1 MFKETLDKLS
11 INSKEAVI
19 DGTFNNLDAF
29 KDYLHIDRK
38 VEKVLEKIVLN
49 SIESK
54 TSKLILISGNVGD
67 GKSHMLAKLYQKL
80 PEQMNQVE
88 VRNDA
93 TESNFL
99 SKSWIEELSDF
110 LAPFSDSEI
119 EKNNN
124 KQVKIV
130 AINLGVLSRFI
141 QEKGDEFNLL
151 KSFVNDKGII
161 EHLNYNN
168 VYNDKTY
175 FQFVNLADFK
185 LFELTENTIHS
196 SIIRGILDK
205 ITAHSDNNPIYNSF
219 IQYYLNHPYQDNCI
233 LRNNFLQLSK
243 SEIKDSL
250 TSIIVYI
257 LIKDKLILSIRD
269 LLNFVYDLLVPFAYQ
284 ALSSDQIKTRKD
296 YLDQNFIIENNLA
309 YKLFESS
316 KRSAILTSISKVDPL
331 TIREEFIDRIIFNL
345 NSTQNPEI
353 VFEEHGIEM
362 PKSLHSVIDET
373 YLRNKVIKTFVRALF
388 LQKSPVFNNSLHNFQ
403 TFCQY
408 LFHYYTGNKIGLQS
422 LYIDVNE
429 AIKRWNGSAKVNDE
443 VNIPIGTH
451 QIEYNVTQKISFRPI
466 IKVIDNKQDILNE
479 LDYTIPITLEA
490 NGKEYTFVLDL
501 ELFTL
506 LLKVRNGYSP
516 NKKDKEDHI
525 DFQNF
530 VNLLINASLSNN
542 DGLNFERINGNQI
555 DRYELSIDMFG
566 NYTFKKA

>member
-1 MFKETLDKLS
+1 M
-11 INSKEAVI
+11 
-19 DGTFNNLDAF
+19 
-29 KDYLHIDRK
+29 
-38 VEKVLEKIVLN
+38 
-49 SIESK
+49 
-54 TSKLILISGNVGD
+54 
-67 GKSHMLAKLYQKL
+67 
-80 PEQMNQVE
+80 
-88 VRNDA
+88 
-93 TESNFL
+93 
-99 SKSWIEELSDF
+99 
-110 LAPFSDSEI
+110 
-119 EKNNN
+119 
-124 KQVKIV
+124 
-130 AINLGVLSRFI
+130 
-141 QEKGDEFNLL
+141 
-151 KSFVNDKGII
+151 
-161 EHLNYNN
+161 
-168 VYNDKTY
+168 
-175 FQFVNLADFK
+175 
-185 LFELTENTIHS
+185 FELTENTVHS
-196 SIIRGILDK
+196 SVIRGILDK
-205 ITAHSDNNPIYNSF
+205 ITAHSDNNPIYNAF
-219 IQYYLNHPYQDNCI
+219 NLYYLNHPYQDNCI

-243 SEIKDSL
+243 GEIKDSL

-257 LIKDKLILSIRD
+257 LIKEKLILSIRD
-269 LLNFVYDLLVPFAYQ
+269 LLNFVYDLLVPFGYQ

-316 KRSAILTSISKVDPL
+316 KRSALLTCISKVDPL

-345 NSTQNPEI
+345 NSTQNPETI
-353 VFEEHGIEM
+353 FEEHGIEM
-362 PKSLHSVIDET
+362 PKGLHSVIDET

-388 LQKSPVFNNSLHNFQ
+388 LQKSPIFNNSLHDFQ

-408 LFHYYTGNKIGLQS
+408 LFYYYTGNKIGLQS
-422 LYIDVNE
+422 LYIEVNG

-466 IKVIDNKQDILNE
+466 IKAIDNKQDILNE

-490 NGKEYTFVLDL
+490 KDKEYTFVLDL
-501 ELFTL
+501 ALYTL

>member
-38 VEKVLEKIVLN
+38 VEKVLEKMVLN

-54 TSKLILISGNVGD
+54 ISKLIMISGNVGD
-67 GKSHMLAKLYQKL
+67 GKSHMLAKLFQRL

-119 EKNNN
+119 EKNDN
-124 KQVKIV
+124 KRVKIV

-141 QEKGDEFNLL
+141 QEKGDDFKLL
-151 KSFVNDKGII
+151 KSFVIDKGII

-168 VYNDKTY
+168 AYNDNSY

-205 ITAHSDNNPIYNSF
+205 ITAHSNNNPIYNAF
-219 IQYYLNHPYQDNCI
+219 IQYYLNHPYQGNCI

-243 SEIKDSL
+243 GEVKDSL

-284 ALSSDQIKTRKD
+284 ALSSDQIKIRKD

-316 KRSAILTSISKVDPL
+316 KRSPLLTCISKVDPL

-345 NSTQNPEI
+345 NSTQNPET
-353 VFEEHGIEM
+353 VFDEHGIEM
-362 PKSLHSVIDET
+362 PKGLQTVIDET

-429 AIKRWNGSAKVNDE
+429 AIKRWNGSSKVNDE
-443 VNIPIGTH
+443 VNIPIGAH

-490 NGKEYTFVLDL
+490 KDKEYTFVLDL
-501 ELFTL
+501 ELYSL

>member
-11 INSKEAVI
+11 IASHEAVV
-19 DGTFNNLDAF
+19 DGTYNTLDEF
-29 KDYLHIDRK
+29 KNYMHIDRP
-38 VEKVLEKIVLN
+38 VEKILEDIILK
-49 SIESK
+49 SIDSDK
-54 TSKLILISGNVGD
+54 SKLILISGNVGD
-67 GKSHMLAKLYQKL
+67 GKSHMLAKLFQKF
-80 PEQMNQVE
+80 PEQMNLVE

-110 LAPFSDSEI
+110 IAPFRDSEI
-119 EKNNN
+119 EKNDN
-124 KQVKIV
+124 KRVKIV

-141 QEKGDEFNLL
+141 QEKGDDFKLL
-151 KSFVNDKGII
+151 KSFVIDKGII

-168 VYNDKTY
+168 IYNDESY

-185 LFELTENTIHS
+185 LFELTENTVHS
-196 SIIRGILDK
+196 SVIRGILDK
-205 ITAHSDNNPIYNSF
+205 ITAHSDNNPIYSAF
-219 IQYYLNHPYQDNCI
+219 HQYYLNHPYQDNCI

-243 SEIKDSL
+243 GEIKDSL

-257 LIKDKLILSIRD
+257 LIKEKLILSIRD
-269 LLNFVYDLLVPFAYQ
+269 LLNFVYDLLVPFGYQ

-316 KRSAILTSISKVDPL
+316 KRSALLTCISKVDPL

-345 NSTQNPEI
+345 NSTQNPETI
-353 VFEEHGIEM
+353 FEEHGIEM
-362 PKSLHSVIDET
+362 PKGLHSVIDET

-388 LQKSPVFNNSLHNFQ
+388 LQKSPIFNNSLHNFQ

-422 LYIDVNE
+422 LYIEVNE

-451 QIEYNVTQKISFRPI
+451 QVEYNVTQKISFRPI

-479 LDYTIPITLEA
+479 LDYTIPITLKVKD
-490 NGKEYTFVLDL
+490 KEYTFVLDL
-501 ELFTL
+501 ALYTL

>member
-38 VEKVLEKIVLN
+38 VEKVLENIVLN

-54 TSKLILISGNVGD
+54 SSKLILISGNVGD

-119 EKNNN
+119 EKNSN
-124 KQVKIV
+124 KHVKIV

-141 QEKGDEFNLL
+141 QEKGDDFELL
-151 KSFVNDKGII
+151 KSFVIDKGII

-168 VYNDKTY
+168 MYNDKSY

-205 ITAHSDNNPIYNSF
+205 ITAHSDKNPIYNAF
-219 IQYYLNHPYQDNCI
+219 NQYYLNHPYQDNCI

-243 SEIKDSL
+243 GEIKDSL

-257 LIKDKLILSIRD
+257 LIKEKLILSIRD

-316 KRSAILTSISKVDPL
+316 KRSALLTCISKVDPL
-331 TIREEFIDRIIFNL
+331 TIREEFIDRIIFKL
-345 NSTQNPEI
+345 NSTQNPET

-362 PKSLHSVIDET
+362 PKGLHSVIDET

-388 LQKSPVFNNSLHNFQ
+388 LQKSSVFNNSLHNFQ

-422 LYIDVNE
+422 LYIEVNE

-490 NGKEYTFVLDL
+490 KDKEYTFVLDL
-501 ELFTL
+501 ALYTL
-506 LLKVRNGYSP
+506 LIKVRNGYSP

>member
-1 MFKETLDKLS
+1 MFKEILDKLS

-38 VEKVLEKIVLN
+38 VEKVLEKMVFQ

-80 PEQMNQVE
+80 PEQMNHIE

-99 SKSWIEELSDF
+99 SKSWIDELSDF
-110 LAPFSDSEI
+110 LTPFSDSEI

-124 KQVKIV
+124 KNVKIV

-141 QEKGDEFNLL
+141 QEKGEDFELL
-151 KSFVNDKGII
+151 KSFVIDKGII
-161 EHLNYNN
+161 EHLNYSN
-168 VYNDKTY
+168 VYNDKSY

-185 LFELTENTIHS
+185 LFELTESTIHS

-205 ITAHSDNNPIYNSF
+205 ITAHSDKNPIYNAF
-219 IQYYLNHPYQDNCI
+219 HQYYQNHPYQDNCI

-243 SEIKDSL
+243 DEIKDSL

-257 LIKDKLILSIRD
+257 LIKEKLILSIRD
-269 LLNFVYDLLVPFAYQ
+269 LLNFIYDLLVPFAYQ
-284 ALSSDQIKTRKD
+284 PLASEQIKTRKD

-316 KRSAILTSISKVDPL
+316 KRSALLTFISYVDPL
-331 TIREEFIDRIIFNL
+331 TIREEYIDRIIFNL
-345 NSTQNPEI
+345 NSTQDPEI

-362 PKSLHSVIDET
+362 PKGLHSMKNET

-388 LQKSPVFNNSLHNFQ
+388 LKKSPVFNNTLHNFH

-408 LFHYYTGNKIGLQS
+408 LFYYYTGNKIGLQP
-422 LYIDVNE
+422 LYMEINE

-479 LDYTIPITLEA
+479 LDYTIPISL
-490 NGKEYTFVLDL
+490 GVKQKEYTFVLDL
-501 ELFTL
+501 ALYTL
-506 LLKVRNGYSP
+506 LLKVRSGYSP

-530 VNLLINASLSNN
+530 VDLLINTSLSNN
-542 DGLNFERINGNQI
+542 DGLNFEKINGNQI

>member
-38 VEKVLEKIVLN
+38 VEKVLENIVLN

-54 TSKLILISGNVGD
+54 SSKLILISGNVGD

-119 EKNNN
+119 EKNSN

-141 QEKGDEFNLL
+141 QEKGDDFKLL
-151 KSFVNDKGII
+151 KSFVIDKGII

-168 VYNDKTY
+168 TYNNKSY

-205 ITAHSDNNPIYNSF
+205 ITAHSDKNPIYNAF
-219 IQYYLNHPYQDNCI
+219 NQYYLNHPYQDNCI

-243 SEIKDSL
+243 DEIKDSL

-257 LIKDKLILSIRD
+257 LIKEKLILSIRD

-284 ALSSDQIKTRKD
+284 ALSSDQIKTKKD
-296 YLDQNFIIENNLA
+296 YLDQHFIIENNLA

-316 KRSAILTSISKVDPL
+316 KRSALLTCISKVDPL
-331 TIREEFIDRIIFNL
+331 AIREEFIDRIIFNL
-345 NSTQNPEI
+345 NSTQNPET

-362 PKSLHSVIDET
+362 PKGLHSVIDET

-408 LFHYYTGNKIGLQS
+408 LFHYYTGNKIGLQP
-422 LYIDVNE
+422 LYIEINE

-466 IKVIDNKQDILNE
+466 IKVIDNKQDVLNE

-490 NGKEYTFVLDL
+490 KDKEYTFVLDL
-501 ELFTL
+501 ALYTL

-530 VNLLINASLSNN
+530 VNLLINASLSNK

-555 DRYELSIDMFG
+555 DRYELSINMFG
-566 NYTFKKA
+566 DYTFKKA

>member
-19 DGTFNNLDAF
+19 DGTYNNLDAF

-38 VEKVLEKIVLN
+38 VEKVLENMVLN
-49 SIESK
+49 SIDSK
-54 TSKLILISGNVGD
+54 FSKLILISGNVGD

-80 PEQMNQVE
+80 PEQMNHVE

-99 SKSWIEELSDF
+99 SKTWIEELSDF
-110 LAPFSDSEI
+110 LTPFSDSEL
-119 EKNNN
+119 EKAGN
-124 KQVKIV
+124 KCIKIV

-141 QEKGDEFNLL
+141 QEKGHNFSLL
-151 KSFVNDKGII
+151 KSFVIDKGII

-168 VYNDKTY
+168 SYNDESY

-185 LFELTENTIHS
+185 LFELTESTFHS

-205 ITAHSDNNPIYNSF
+205 ITAHSDSNPIYNAF
-219 IQYYLNHPYQDNCI
+219 NQYYLNHPYQDSCI

-243 SEIKDSL
+243 DEIKDSL

-269 LLNFVYDLLVPFAYQ
+269 LLNFIYDLLVPFAYQ
-284 ALSSDQIKTRKD
+284 SLSSDQIKAKKD

-316 KRSAILTSISKVDPL
+316 KRSALLTCISKIDPL
-331 TIREEFIDRIIFNL
+331 TIREEFIDRVIFNL
-345 NSTQNPEI
+345 NSTQNPET
-353 VFEEHGIEM
+353 VFEEHDIEM
-362 PKSLHSVIDET
+362 PKGLHSVINET
-373 YLRNKVIKTFVRALF
+373 YVRNKVIKTFVRALF
-388 LQKSPVFNNSLHNFQ
+388 LQKSPIFNSSLHNFQ
-403 TFCQY
+403 AFCRH
-408 LFHYYTGNKIGLQS
+408 LFHYYTGNKISLQS
-422 LYIDVNE
+422 LYIEINE
-429 AIKRWNGSAKVNDE
+429 AIKRWNGSAKTNDE

-466 IKVIDNKQDILNE
+466 IKVIDNKQDVLNE
-479 LDYTIPITLEA
+479 FDYTIPITLEA
-490 NGKEYTFVLDL
+490 KEKEYTFVLDL
-501 ELFTL
+501 ALYTL